1 MSPGFLFLV
10 IPVPL
15 SHSINVI
22 KYSHLF
28 KRVFYIEKEPMNKL
42 RRFGTIALYATVLLF
57 AVIAFSYML
66 ASILASFM
74 AIPGFSEAMVALGTL
89 VLAAAAFVAI
99 INSNKQ
105 EKRRYESNLLKDI
118 LEWAEQIAA
127 VGKDS
132 PSPDLEQYDIVEKN
146 PETNKVYLWNIM
158 TSVMHDF
165 ERLEVKSVYRRKMAT
180 FFGEHLTKKLI
191 K

>member
-1 MSPGFLFLV
+1 
-10 IPVPL
+10 
-15 SHSINVI
+15 
-22 KYSHLF
+22 
-28 KRVFYIEKEPMNKL
+28 MNKL